1 MKEKVDEMET
11 GYEKA
16 EEGFQFGLP
25 FVLLRHVVP
34 YDTTTLNYNWQIFGT
49 QAFSLYSR
57 VTSYVDA
64 AAADESLHAILRFL
78 RAKGFVKSDVSIEG
92 RNGSETGETGSDLG
106 AFDLSHP
113 VQTAVP
119 SVLYRES
126 NMDTALSTAG
136 GLLVRYADPGDHIKG
151 GALLGR
157 IENPCDGETLEE
169 LRAQRDGI
177 VFFAH
182 HANLI
187 NGHEVAFRV
196 VPD

>member
-92 RNGSETGETGSDLG
+92 MVAKQER
-106 AFDLSHP
+106 
-113 VQTAVP
+113 Q
-119 SVLYRES
+119 
-126 NMDTALSTAG
+126 
-136 GLLVRYADPGDHIKG
+136 
-151 GALLGR
+151 GR
-157 IENPCDGETLEE
+157 I
-169 LRAQRDGI
+169 
-177 VFFAH
+177 
-182 HANLI
+182 
-187 NGHEVAFRV
+187 
-196 VPD
+196 

>member
-1 MKEKVDEMET
+1 MSKEMTEFLEALRLP
-11 GYEKA
+11 EKPLDKA
-16 EEGFQFGLP
+16 
-25 FVLLRHVVP
+25 
-34 YDTTTLNYNWQIFGT
+34 W
-49 QAFSLYSR
+49 
-57 VTSYVDA
+57 
-64 AAADESLHAILRFL
+64 
-78 RAKGFVKSDVSIEG
+78 
-92 RNGSETGETGSDLG
+92 
-106 AFDLSHP
+106 
-113 VQTAVP
+113 
-119 SVLYRES
+119 
-126 NMDTALSTAG
+126 ALSQAVHERLSYIPGSTGVETAG